1 MKVVKTMWDLFV
13 ELNNLEEDIDRLM
26 LERNRSRRVDER
38 TRLERETNAKLARM
52 LEIKN
57 KLQGIETLIWIK

>member
-13 ELNNLEEDIDRLM
+13 ELNNLEEDIDRLI
-26 LERNRSRRVDER
+26 LERTRSRKVDER
-38 TRLERETNAKLARM
+38 ARLERETDVKLARM

-57 KLQGIETLIWIK
+57 KLQGIETLI

>member
-26 LERNRSRRVDER
+26 LERNRSRKVDER

-57 KLQGIETLIWIK
+57 KLQGIETLI

>member
-13 ELNNLEEDIDRLM
+13 ELNNLEEDIDRLT
-26 LERNRSRRVDER
+26 LKRNRSRKVDEKA
-38 TRLERETNAKLARM
+38 RLERETDAKLARM

-57 KLQGIETLIWIK
+57 KLQGIETLI

>member
-13 ELNNLEEDIDRLM
+13 ELNNLEEDIDRLI
-26 LERNRSRRVDER
+26 LERTRSRKVDEK

-57 KLQGIETLIWIK
+57 KLQGIETLI

>member
-13 ELNNLEEDIDRLM
+13 ELNNLEEDIDRLV
-26 LERNRSRRVDER
+26 LERNRSRKVDER
-38 TRLERETNAKLARM
+38 ARLERDTDANLARM

-57 KLQGIETLIWIK
+57 KLQGIETFI

>member
-13 ELNNLEEDIDRLM
+13 ELNNLEEDIDRLI
-26 LERNRSRRVDER
+26 LKRTRSRKVDER
-38 TRLERETNAKLARM
+38 ARLERETDAKLARM

-57 KLQGIETLIWIK
+57 KLQGIETLI

>member
-13 ELNNLEEDIDRLM
+13 ELNNLEEDIDSLI
-26 LERNRSRRVDER
+26 LERSKSRKVDER
-38 TRLERETNAKLARM
+38 ARLERETDIKLARM

-57 KLQGIETLIWIK
+57 KLQGIETLI

>member
-13 ELNNLEEDIDRLM
+13 ELNNLEEDIDRLI
-26 LERNRSRRVDER
+26 LEGNRSRKVDEKA
-38 TRLERETNAKLARM
+38 RLERETDAKLARM

-57 KLQGIETLIWIK
+57 KLQGIETLI

>member
-13 ELNNLEEDIDRLM
+13 ELNNLEEDIDRLI
-26 LERNRSRRVDER
+26 LERNRSRKVDEKV
-38 TRLERETNAKLARM
+38 RLERETDVKLARM

-57 KLQGIETLIWIK
+57 KLQGIETLI

>member
-26 LERNRSRRVDER
+26 LERNRSRKVDER
-38 TRLERETNAKLARM
+38 ARLERETNTKLARM

-57 KLQGIETLIWIK
+57 KLQGIETLI

>member
-13 ELNNLEEDIDRLM
+13 ELNNLEEDIDRLI
-26 LERNRSRRVDER
+26 LERNRSRKVDEK
-38 TRLERETNAKLARM
+38 TRLERETDAKLARM

-57 KLQGIETLIWIK
+57 KLQGIETLI

>member
-13 ELNNLEEDIDRLM
+13 ELNNLEEDIDSLI
-26 LERNRSRRVDER
+26 LERSKSRKVDER
-38 TRLERETNAKLARM
+38 ARLERETDVKLARM

-57 KLQGIETLIWIK
+57 KLQGIETLI

>member
-26 LERNRSRRVDER
+26 LERNRSRKVDEKA
-38 TRLERETNAKLARM
+38 RLE
-52 LEIKN
+52 
-57 KLQGIETLIWIK
+57 

>member
-13 ELNNLEEDIDRLM
+13 ELNNLEEDIDRLI
-26 LERNRSRRVDER
+26 LERSKSRKVDEK
-38 TRLERETNAKLARM
+38 TRLEKETDIKLARM

-57 KLQGIETLIWIK
+57 KLQGIETLI

>member
-13 ELNNLEEDIDRLM
+13 ELNNLEEDIDRLI
-26 LERNRSRRVDER
+26 LERTRSRKVDEKA
-38 TRLERETNAKLARM
+38 RLERETDAKLARM

-57 KLQGIETLIWIK
+57 KLQGIETLI

>member
-26 LERNRSRRVDER
+26 LERNRSRKVDEK
-38 TRLERETNAKLARM
+38 TRLEKETDIKLARM

-57 KLQGIETLIWIK
+57 KLQGIETLI